1 MMVGQ
6 QVRYG
11 DFAKGRRGA
20 RSLTGIAIVIVLH
33 IVLVYLLVTGL
44 ARSAVEVL
52 RGPLETQVIEE
63 QKPKEDLPPP
73 PPPKL
78 APPPPPFVPP
88 PEISIQAPVTQS
100 ANAITAVTREAPP
113 APPPPPAPPQEAISK
128 YPVPVS
134 KVNPR
139 YPDRALE
146 LGREGEVE
154 IEFTIAIDGSVKD
167 PVVVRSVPEGVFDS
181 AAMNALVHW
190 RYTPQELNGTKIETP
205 GRRAVIKFRLGK

>member
-1 MMVGQ
+1 MMVG

-11 DFAKGRRGA
+11 DFAKKKKGL
-20 RSLTGIAIVIVLH
+20 RSLTSIAITVVLH
-33 IVLVYLLVTGL
+33 VILVYFLVTGL
-44 ARSAVEVL
+44 GQAAIEVI

-63 QKPKEDLPPP
+63 TKPKEDVPPP

-78 APPPPPFVPP
+78 TAPPPPFVPP

-100 ANAITAVTREAPP
+100 QSAITAVSREPAPP
-113 APPPPPAPPQEAISK
+113 APPAAPAEILPK
-128 YPVPVS
+128 YPSPVS

-154 IEFTIAIDGSVKD
+154 IEFTIAADGSVKN
-167 PVVVRSVPEGVFDS
+167 PQVVRSVPEGVFDS
-181 AAMNALVHW
+181 AAMNALINW
-190 RYTPQELNGTKIETP
+190 RYTPGEVNGQKVDTP
-205 GRRAVIKFRLGK
+205 GRRAVIRFRLGK